1 MHRAVLSF
9 MRQALVKRSCPPALR
24 LYSVACCLKSLDH
37 QEPAG
42 SFFFSEYKNPCLPP
56 LITLAVRTSNW
67 NKARK
72 ITFRECV
79 NNLGGSMTLLQVH
92 ATAIRVFVELSMFE
106 DALLTYIEAKKVGV
120 ELQLC
125 NFLLKLCLEEAFEL
139 LCEMEMKGVKPNAVT
154 YGTYLYGLCRTRHV
168 SSAWNFLQMLCQRG
182 YPRNSY
188 CYNAV
193 IHGFCHEDQVH
204 KAMEVFDGM
213 KKGGHSY
220 LKEALGV
227 FELMFEKG
235 ISPNIVTC
243 TILVDSFSKEGMIN
257 EALLFLDKV
266 RHLGIVPN
274 LCMYR
279 VIINGLCKVNKCD
292 DVCII
297 IDGCVKALKLQEA
310 FRLFH
315 KMLDEGT
322 KPNIFTYT
330 SLINGLCHNDRLSE
344 AVTLFKH
351 MIWEGLTPDRILYTS
366 LIACYCKRSN
376 MKAALEIFREMEK
389 GGLSADAFVY
399 TCLIGGF
406 SKVLAMDGAQW
417 LMEEMINKGLT
428 PTVVTYTDI
437 IVGYFKT
444 GDEKKAHMMYNSMLQ
459 AGITP
464 DDKLSS
470 MLGFGNDGD
479 SFQDSLEEKDI
490 S

>member
-79 NNLGGSMTLLQVH
+79 KLYGLSRSVGLFALLMQPFLPRRIREIRCFIRSIVDYCGSAGPELFELAPMLVSNLGGSMTLLQVH

-125 NFLLKLCLEEAFEL
+125 NFLLKCLVERNQIMSARSLFDDMNTSGPSPNVYSYSVLMSAYTHGDRLCLEEAFEL

-213 KKGGHSY
+213 KKGGFIPDAHSY
-220 LKEALGV
+220 
-227 FELMFEKG
+227 
-235 ISPNIVTC
+235 S
-243 TILVDSFSKEGMIN
+243 ILVD
-257 EALLFLDKV
+257 
-266 RHLGIVPN
+266 
-274 LCMYR
+274 
-279 VIINGLCKVNKCD
+279 GLCKQGD
-292 DVCII
+292 LLAGYDVLVEMGLLLLWSVILHFCM
-297 IDGCVKALKLQEA
+297 VFAELE
-310 FRLFH
+310 RLNWH
-315 KMLDEGT
+315 L
-322 KPNIFTYT
+322 
-330 SLINGLCHNDRLSE
+330 
-344 AVTLFKH
+344 
-351 MIWEGLTPDRILYTS
+351 
-366 LIACYCKRSN
+366 
-376 MKAALEIFREMEK
+376 
-389 GGLSADAFVY
+389 
-399 TCLIGGF
+399 TCLGG
-406 SKVLAMDGAQW
+406 SK
-417 LMEEMINKGLT
+417 NK
-428 PTVVTYTDI
+428 V
-437 IVGYFKT
+437 
-444 GDEKKAHMMYNSMLQ
+444 
-459 AGITP
+459 
-464 DDKLSS
+464 SS
-470 MLGFGNDGD
+470 MTT
-479 SFQDSLEEKDI
+479 
-490 S
+490 